1 MRNILDL
8 NSDGKTDA
16 KDLQIWLA
24 VILALSGVVLLFL
37 GFFASPMGEIHASVI
52 TTAGELFTFCGVLL
66 GIDHHYRHLL
76 SKTLSEMKGRE
87 GNQEPENTKQ

>member
-1 MRNILDL
+1 MKNLFDL

-24 VILALSGVVLLFL
+24 VILAFSGVILLFL
-37 GFFASPMGEIHASVI
+37 GFFAPPIGEIHASVI

-76 SKTLSEMKGRE
+76 SKTLNEMNGRKE
-87 GNQEPENTKQ
+87 NHVPENTKQ

>member
-8 NSDGKTDA
+8 NSDGKADA

-37 GFFASPMGEIHASVI
+37 ASPMGEIHASVI

-87 GNQEPENTKQ
+87 GNHVPENAKQ